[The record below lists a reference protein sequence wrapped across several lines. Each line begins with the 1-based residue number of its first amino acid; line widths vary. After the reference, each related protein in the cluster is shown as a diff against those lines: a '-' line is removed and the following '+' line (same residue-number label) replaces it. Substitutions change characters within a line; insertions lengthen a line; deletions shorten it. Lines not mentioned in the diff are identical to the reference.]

1 MYRDKITKKDLLL
14 LQELDKNARQ
24 SYSQLAKKTKIN
36 KETTKYRIQRLQEK
50 NILKGFWLL
59 PTPDLGFILHK
70 ILIKNTSLGN
80 TESLIKFLNQKAVSW
95 LAETEGSKD
104 FIITTLTNNMK
115 EFKDF
120 YMELQKKFGK
130 YFGQKELLLSTK
142 VVEMNEKYLYEKG
155 QLTYA
160 LDLPMLEETI
170 QIDETDQTI
179 IQELSNDGRMPL
191 IEISKKTNKTPEAI
205 AKRYK
210 NLEKR
215 GIIKKIKPRI
225 NFQKFGLNYYHL
237 FLDVKDANDIEQIIN
252 YYKAHYA
259 CISLM
264 THIGNYDLHLEFI
277 TKKENLNE
285 ILEDLRSKFGEKL
298 NKHELLRITKEHRI
312 KIL

>member
-1 MYRDKITKKDLLL
+1 MFRDKITKKDLLL

-50 NILKGFWLL
+50 NILKGFWLI
-59 PTPDLGFILHK
+59 PTPNLGFILHK

-80 TESLIKFLNQKAVSW
+80 TEALIKFLQQKAVSW
-95 LAETEGSKD
+95 FAETEGSKD
-104 FIITTLTNNMK
+104 FAITTLTNDMVEFK
-115 EFKDF
+115 EFYIEF
-120 YMELQKKFGK
+120 QKKFGK
-130 YFGQKELLLSTK
+130 YFGQKELILCTK
-142 VVEMNEKYLYEKG
+142 ILEMNEKYLYEKG
-155 QLTYA
+155 QLTYS
-160 LDLPMLEETI
+160 LDLPLFQKTI
-170 QIDETDQTI
+170 QLDETDQKI
-179 IQELSNDGRMPL
+179 IQELSNDGRMSL
-191 IEISKKTNKTPEAI
+191 VEISKKTNKTPEAV

-210 NLEKR
+210 NLEKQ

-225 NFQKFGLNYYHL
+225 NFQKLGLNYYHL
-237 FLDVKDANDIEQIIN
+237 ILEVKDANDIEQIIN

-264 THIGNYDLHLEFI
+264 TYIGNYDLHLEFI
-277 TKKENLNE
+277 TKKESLNE
-285 ILEDLRSKFGEKL
+285 ILEDLRNKFGEKL